1 MKNIAPKEKKTHG
14 FDAFSQIFEN
24 VTKKKILIF
33 LIKKLEI
40 GINFIMV
47 NYTTLVKLF
56 TSWILYVQKR
66 WVNGK
71 QLVLLIVL
79 YIFYNI

>member
-1 MKNIAPKEKKTHG
+1 
-14 FDAFSQIFEN
+14 
-24 VTKKKILIF
+24 LIF